1 MGQSVTEKTLDR
13 WLRDPKPAAEPKKP
27 EPLKHDFLKPRQ
39 QHYIPPMGPVTC
51 AILLALILGLGACS
65 PCIAS
70 RDGLCSVLMKS

>member
-27 EPLKHDFLKPRQ
+27 EPLKHDFLKPNQ
-39 QHYIPPMGPVTC
+39 QHYIPPMGPVT
-51 AILLALILGLGACS
+51 CS

-70 RDGLCSVLMKS
+70 RDGLCSVMPKL